1 MSKPL
6 LERSRVATF
15 MSETVA
21 DLELDDEHVTI
32 GLDDT
37 LVEGCKRLVSI
48 PSGILVVLDDD
59 DQVKGVIGQRQML
72 KAIGNG
78 VDVNETTCKEVM
90 EMDVL
95 KVSMSESIA
104 DVIKSVNE
112 RMPQA
117 VVAVDG
123 GAFEGYFS
131 PEDYRQAPILS
142 SNPFGSL

>member
-1 MSKPL
+1 
-6 LERSRVATF
+6 

-21 DLELDDEHVTI
+21 ELVLDDEHVTI
-32 GLDDT
+32 GLEDT

-78 VDVNETTCKEVM
+78 IDVSETTCKEVM

-95 KVSMSESIA
+95 KVPLTDAIA

-117 VVAVDG
+117 VVAVNEDG
-123 GAFEGYFS
+123 GFEGYFS
-131 PEDYRQAPILS
+131 PEDYRQAQSILS
-142 SNPFGSL
+142 ANPSLGTLE

>member
-1 MSKPL
+1 
-6 LERSRVATF
+6 

-21 DLELDDEHVTI
+21 DLVLDDEHVTI
-32 GLDDT
+32 GLEDT

-78 VDVNETTCKEVM
+78 IDVNETVCKEVM

-95 KVSMSESIA
+95 KVPLTETIA
-104 DVIKSVNE
+104 SVIKSVNE

-117 VVAVDG
+117 VVAINDE

-131 PEDYRQAPILS
+131 PDDYRQAQTILS
-142 SNPFGSL
+142 ANPSLGTLE

>member
-1 MSKPL
+1 
-6 LERSRVATF
+6 

-37 LVEGCKRLVSI
+37 LVEGCTRLVSI
-48 PSGILVVLDDD
+48 PSGILIVLDDD

-78 VDVNETTCKEVM
+78 VDVNEATCKEVM

-95 KVSMSESIA
+95 RVSMSDAIP

-117 VVAVDG
+117 VVAVDEN

-131 PEDYRQAPILS
+131 PDDYRQAQSILS
-142 SNPFGSL
+142 SNPSLGSL

>member
-1 MSKPL
+1 
-6 LERSRVATF
+6 

-48 PSGILVVLDDD
+48 PAGILIVLDDD

-78 VDVNETTCKEVM
+78 VDVNEATCKEVM

-95 KVSMSESIA
+95 RVSMSDAIP

-117 VVAVDG
+117 VVAVDEN

-131 PEDYRQAPILS
+131 PDDYRQAQSILS
-142 SNPFGSL
+142 SNPSLGSL